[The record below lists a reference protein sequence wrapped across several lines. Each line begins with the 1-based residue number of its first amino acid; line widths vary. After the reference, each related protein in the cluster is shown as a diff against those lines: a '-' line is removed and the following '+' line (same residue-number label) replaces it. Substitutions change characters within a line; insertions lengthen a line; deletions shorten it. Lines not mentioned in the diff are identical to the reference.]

1 MVIVID
7 NWNIFLNEERNKSYY
22 VNLTSRLEDERQHH
36 TVYPMPDDVFR
47 AFTLTPFLKTRV
59 LILGQDPYH
68 GEGQAHGLSFSVQRG
83 TPLPPSLRNIM
94 KERRDDVGLSP
105 PEHGDLTS
113 WTTQGVL
120 LLNSTL
126 TVRHKEPGSH
136 QGLGWETLT
145 DSAISLLNQK
155 STRVVFVLWGSW
167 AQQKAQLIT
176 APHHVILAAPHPSPL
191 SAHRGFFGSRPF
203 SRINTAL
210 ADVGEPIIDWS
221 NE

>member
-1 MVIVID
+1 MVD
-7 NWNIFLNEERNKSYY
+7 DWENFLDEEKGKDYFVTLESRIKNERK
-22 VNLTSRLEDERQHH
+22 HH
-36 TVYPMPDDVFR
+36 TVYPAPEQVFR
-47 AFTLTPFLKTRV
+47 AFTQTPFLKTRV

-68 GEGQAHGLSFSVQRG
+68 GEGQAHGLSFSVQKG
-83 TPLPPSLRNIM
+83 TTLPPSLRNIM
-94 KERRDDVGLSP
+94 KERRDDVGLSLP
-105 PEHGDLTS
+105 QHGDLTS

-167 AQQKAQLIT
+167 AQQKSRLIT
-176 APHHVILAAPHPSPL
+176 APHHVVLASPHPSPL

-203 SRINTAL
+203 SRINAAL
-210 ADVGEPIIDWS
+210 SDMGESVIDWS